1 MSDLEAGQVIV
12 ATGVGYEAI
21 GVDPSTLGVGVP
33 NVNANSLYGNNTGST
48 APGMSLTATQARTL
62 LDIPPSPVTV
72 LMQSGIPFIMPA
84 SGYMQ
89 DDGVFIMGNT
99 PASSATASFSA
110 LSGSGVT
117 MTMSAASLLGTSS
130 DVGRVLTIDDGG
142 TFKYATVTTHS
153 STTVATVT
161 LTGTLSGTGPFANSV
176 IWLTGAS
183 PLTATFDSAYAYM
196 PADAIHLGSA
206 ADWYYCVMASTTVGT
221 LYDDVYTQLSGTPEI
236 PVSPTAFSSAGPGAY
251 TQVTTS
257 VAGPSVTVTANSMG
271 LNGVLE
277 YTVLMSGANTTNLKR
292 GDVSF
297 GGSSVFS
304 WLMSSTTNINYAN
317 IGSTRNKGAANRNIS
332 ARQTSANDS
341 GDASKGFASS
351 MSRGSINT
359 AVDQS
364 LEFKLL
370 LGVASADWLALE
382 AYAVKLVSE

>member
-176 IWLTGAS
+176 IWLTGS
-183 PLTATFDSAYAYM
+183 KPLVAVFDAAYVYM
-196 PADAIHLGSA
+196 PANAIHASST
-206 ADWYYCVMASTTVGT
+206 ADWYYCVMESTTVGT
-221 LYDDVYTQLSGTPEI
+221 LYDDVYTQLSGTPAI
-236 PVSPTAFSSAGPGAY
+236 PGSPTPFSSTGPGAY
-251 TQVTTS
+251 TQTTTS
-257 VAGPSVTVTANSMG
+257 MAGPSVTVLAGAMG

-277 YTVLMSGANTTNLKR
+277 FAVIASCANTANLKR
-292 GDVSF
+292 GDVTYA
-297 GGSSVFS
+297 GASVFS
-304 WLMSSTTNINYAN
+304 WLMDSNTNTNYAN
-317 IGSTRNKGAANRNIS
+317 IGSMRNRGATNRTIS
-332 ARQTSANDS
+332 SRQDSANDS
-341 GDASKGFASS
+341 GDASKAFGGN
-351 MSRGSINT
+351 MSRGSMNT

-364 LEFKLL
+364 LEFKLKL
-370 LGVASADWLALE
+370 ATVTNDWLALE
-382 AYAVKLVSE
+382 AYSAKLVVE